1 MDKDKQIEIL
11 EKRVKWLERKVGQ
24 LEYENHVQDEEY
36 MSLGGTL
43 NNERMEHAKLQKEY
57 AKLKK
62 GICQDGGRKR
72 KAEQADVVPTR
83 GYVMGVK
90 NKE

>member
-36 MSLGGTL
+36 MSFGGTL

-62 GICQDGGRKR
+62 EYAKMEEENKSLCEKLMYLQ
-72 KAEQADVVPTR
+72 EQLSQTC
-83 GYVMGVK
+83 
-90 NKE
+90 E

>member
-1 MDKDKQIEIL
+1 MDKDEQIKVL

-57 AKLKK
+57 AKLEEENA
-62 GICQDGGRKR
+62 RL
-72 KAEQADVVPTR
+72 
-83 GYVMGVK
+83 
-90 NKE
+90 NKQMSYLQEAMSWA

>member
-1 MDKDKQIEIL
+1 MDKDEQIKVL

-43 NNERMEHAKLQKEY
+43 NNERQKYSELEKKY
-57 AKLKK
+57 AKMEEENKSLCEKLMHL
-62 GICQDGGRKR
+62 Q
-72 KAEQADVVPTR
+72 EQLSQTC
-83 GYVMGVK
+83 
-90 NKE
+90 E

>member
-62 GICQDGGRKR
+62 EYAKMEEENKR
-72 KAEQADVVPTR
+72 LREQLSCFSVIASQTC
-83 GYVMGVK
+83 
-90 NKE
+90 E

>member
-57 AKLKK
+57 AKIEEENARL
-62 GICQDGGRKR
+62 
-72 KAEQADVVPTR
+72 
-83 GYVMGVK
+83 
-90 NKE
+90 NKQMSYLQEAMSGA

>member
-1 MDKDKQIEIL
+1 MEESSVENAPKG
-11 EKRVKWLERKVGQ
+11 WRKSLDYWRTRSSK

-62 GICQDGGRKR
+62 EYAKMEEENARL
-72 KAEQADVVPTR
+72 
-83 GYVMGVK
+83 
-90 NKE
+90 NKQMSYLQEAMSWA

>member
-57 AKLKK
+57 AKMEEENARL
-62 GICQDGGRKR
+62 
-72 KAEQADVVPTR
+72 
-83 GYVMGVK
+83 
-90 NKE
+90 NKQMSYLQEAMSWA

>member
-11 EKRVKWLERKVGQ
+11 EKRVKWLEREVGQ

-57 AKLKK
+57 AKMEEENKSLCEKLMYL
-62 GICQDGGRKR
+62 Q
-72 KAEQADVVPTR
+72 EQLSQTC
-83 GYVMGVK
+83 
-90 NKE
+90 

>member
-11 EKRVKWLERKVGQ
+11 DKRVKWLERKVGQ

-43 NNERMEHAKLQKEY
+43 NNERQKYSELEKKY
-57 AKLKK
+57 AKLEEENKSLCEK
-62 GICQDGGRKR
+62 LMCLQ
-72 KAEQADVVPTR
+72 EQLSQTC
-83 GYVMGVK
+83 
-90 NKE
+90 E

>member
-24 LEYENHVQDEEY
+24 LEYENHVQDEEH

-43 NNERMEHAKLQKEY
+43 NNERMEDAKLKEEY
-57 AKLKK
+57 AKLEEENA
-62 GICQDGGRKR
+62 RL
-72 KAEQADVVPTR
+72 
-83 GYVMGVK
+83 
-90 NKE
+90 NKQMSYLQEAMSWA

>member
-62 GICQDGGRKR
+62 EYAKMEEENKNLCEKLMYLQGQLSQR
-72 KAEQADVVPTR
+72 
-83 GYVMGVK
+83 M

>member
-36 MSLGGTL
+36 MRTL
-43 NNERMEHAKLQKEY
+43 LNDEEYETYLKLIK
-57 AKLKK
+57 
-62 GICQDGGRKR
+62 
-72 KAEQADVVPTR
+72 
-83 GYVMGVK
+83 
-90 NKE
+90 

>member
-1 MDKDKQIEIL
+1 MDKDEQIKVL

-43 NNERMEHAKLQKEY
+43 NNERMEHAKLQEEY
-57 AKLKK
+57 AKLEEENS
-62 GICQDGGRKR
+62 RL
-72 KAEQADVVPTR
+72 
-83 GYVMGVK
+83 
-90 NKE
+90 NKQMSYLQEAMSWA

>member
-1 MDKDKQIEIL
+1 MDKDEQIKVL

-43 NNERMEHAKLQKEY
+43 NNERMEHAKLKEEY
-57 AKLKK
+57 AKMEEENARL
-62 GICQDGGRKR
+62 
-72 KAEQADVVPTR
+72 
-83 GYVMGVK
+83 
-90 NKE
+90 NKQMSCLQEAMSWA

>member
-1 MDKDKQIEIL
+1 MDKDEQIKVL

-43 NNERMEHAKLQKEY
+43 NNERMEHAKLKEEY
-57 AKLKK
+57 AKMEEENARL
-62 GICQDGGRKR
+62 
-72 KAEQADVVPTR
+72 
-83 GYVMGVK
+83 
-90 NKE
+90 NKQMSYLQEAMSWA

>member
-43 NNERMEHAKLQKEY
+43 NNERMEY

-62 GICQDGGRKR
+62 EYAKMEEENARLNKQMSYLQEAMSGR
-72 KAEQADVVPTR
+72 
-83 GYVMGVK
+83 K

>member
-43 NNERMEHAKLQKEY
+43 NNERMEHAKLKGEY
-57 AKLKK
+57 AKLEEENKRLREQLSCFGVIASQTSKK
-62 GICQDGGRKR
+62 
-72 KAEQADVVPTR
+72 E
-83 GYVMGVK
+83 
-90 NKE
+90 

>member
-62 GICQDGGRKR
+62 EYAKLEEENKSLCEKLMYLQ
-72 KAEQADVVPTR
+72 EQLSQTC
-83 GYVMGVK
+83 
-90 NKE
+90 E

>member
-1 MDKDKQIEIL
+1 MDKDKQIEIF

-43 NNERMEHAKLQKEY
+43 NNERQKYSELEKKY
-57 AKLKK
+57 AKLEEENTSLCEKL
-62 GICQDGGRKR
+62 IYLQ
-72 KAEQADVVPTR
+72 EQLSQTC
-83 GYVMGVK
+83 
-90 NKE
+90 E

>member
-43 NNERMEHAKLQKEY
+43 NHERMEHAKLQKEY
-57 AKLKK
+57 AKMEEENARL
-62 GICQDGGRKR
+62 
-72 KAEQADVVPTR
+72 
-83 GYVMGVK
+83 
-90 NKE
+90 NKQMSYLQEAMSWA

>member
-43 NNERMEHAKLQKEY
+43 NNERQKYSELEKKY
-57 AKLKK
+57 AKLEEENTSLGEKLMYL
-62 GICQDGGRKR
+62 Q
-72 KAEQADVVPTR
+72 EQLSQTC
-83 GYVMGVK
+83 
-90 NKE
+90 E

>member
-1 MDKDKQIEIL
+1 MDKDEQIEIL

-43 NNERMEHAKLQKEY
+43 NNERMEHAKLQKE
-57 AKLKK
+57 
-62 GICQDGGRKR
+62 
-72 KAEQADVVPTR
+72 
-83 GYVMGVK
+83 
-90 NKE
+90 

>member
-1 MDKDKQIEIL
+1 MDKDEQIKVL

-43 NNERMEHAKLQKEY
+43 NNERMENAKLKEEY
-57 AKLKK
+57 AKMEEENARL
-62 GICQDGGRKR
+62 
-72 KAEQADVVPTR
+72 
-83 GYVMGVK
+83 
-90 NKE
+90 NKQMSYLQEAMSWA

>member
-24 LEYENHVQDEEY
+24 LEYDNHVQDEEY

-57 AKLKK
+57 AKMEEENARL
-62 GICQDGGRKR
+62 
-72 KAEQADVVPTR
+72 
-83 GYVMGVK
+83 
-90 NKE
+90 NKQMSYLQEAMSWA

>member
-24 LEYENHVQDEEY
+24 LEYENHVQYEEY

-57 AKLKK
+57 AKIEEENARL
-62 GICQDGGRKR
+62 
-72 KAEQADVVPTR
+72 
-83 GYVMGVK
+83 
-90 NKE
+90 NKQMSYLQEAMSWA

>member
-57 AKLKK
+57 SKIEEENARL
-62 GICQDGGRKR
+62 
-72 KAEQADVVPTR
+72 
-83 GYVMGVK
+83 
-90 NKE
+90 NKQMSYLQEAMSWA

>member
-43 NNERMEHAKLQKEY
+43 NNERMEHAELQKEY
-57 AKLKK
+57 AKLEEENARL
-62 GICQDGGRKR
+62 Q
-72 KAEQADVVPTR
+72 EQVLYLQESSCH
-83 GYVMGVK
+83 GCI

>member
-62 GICQDGGRKR
+62 EYAKMEEENKNLCEKLMYLQ
-72 KAEQADVVPTR
+72 EQLSQTC
-83 GYVMGVK
+83 
-90 NKE
+90 E

>member
-43 NNERMEHAKLQKEY
+43 NNERQKYAELEKKY
-57 AKLKK
+57 AKLEEENA
-62 GICQDGGRKR
+62 RL
-72 KAEQADVVPTR
+72 
-83 GYVMGVK
+83 
-90 NKE
+90 NKQMSYLQEAMSWA

>member
-57 AKLKK
+57 AKLEEENA
-62 GICQDGGRKR
+62 RL
-72 KAEQADVVPTR
+72 
-83 GYVMGVK
+83 
-90 NKE
+90 NKQMSYLQEAMSWA

>member
-62 GICQDGGRKR
+62 ECAKIEEENKNLCEKLMYLQ
-72 KAEQADVVPTR
+72 EQLSQTC
-83 GYVMGVK
+83 
-90 NKE
+90 E

>member
-57 AKLKK
+57 AKIEEENARL
-62 GICQDGGRKR
+62 
-72 KAEQADVVPTR
+72 
-83 GYVMGVK
+83 
-90 NKE
+90 NKQMSYLQEAMSWA

>member
-1 MDKDKQIEIL
+1 MDKDEQIKVL

-36 MSLGGTL
+36 MSLDGTL
-43 NNERMEHAKLQKEY
+43 NNERMEHAKLKEEY
-57 AKLKK
+57 AKLEEENARL
-62 GICQDGGRKR
+62 Q
-72 KAEQADVVPTR
+72 EQVLYLQESSCH
-83 GYVMGVK
+83 GCI